1 MNGMLK
7 RLSIITVLCSL
18 VGCAGLRPDR
28 PQEFSYEL
36 PGNVW
41 ATPDSQAE
49 AGQIS
54 ALIPGSIEAVQSK
67 LGHSPRSFNVLVCRS
82 ACFGSHVPAAGAAA
96 AQTGSQIFINADSV
110 ERVQLQSVLSHELA
124 HLVLEE
130 QRGSDLHKVPEWAN
144 EALAV
149 WVSGV
154 GTEGCDTAPEA
165 VQRHPVCV
173 ARRASAWL
181 DQLAQSNPQVQRC
194 WVDQML
200 TGRQGA
206 GCPALG
212 TIHPQMP

>member
-1 MNGMLK
+1 MLK
-7 RLSIITVLCSL
+7 SLSVIAVLIGL

-41 ATPDSQAE
+41 ATPDSRAE
-49 AGQIS
+49 AGHIS
-54 ALIPGSIEAVQSK
+54 ALIPGAIEAVQSK
-67 LGHSPRSFNVLVCRS
+67 LGHRPRNFNVLVCRS

-96 AQTGSQIFINADSV
+96 AQTGSHVFVNADMDNKSDM
-110 ERVQLQSVLSHELA
+110 QAVLVHELT

-130 QRGSDLHKVPEWAN
+130 QRGAELHKVPEWAN

-154 GTEGCDTAPEA
+154 GTEGCDTAPESA
-165 VQRHPVCV
+165 QRHPVCV
-173 ARRASAWL
+173 ARKASTWL
-181 DQLAQSNPQVQRC
+181 DQLGQSNPHAQRC

-206 GCPALG
+206 GCPPTA
-212 TIHPQMP
+212 TIHPRMQ

>member
-1 MNGMLK
+1 MLK
-7 RLSIITVLCSL
+7 RLSVITVLCGL

-36 PGNVW
+36 AGNVW

-54 ALIPGSIEAVQSK
+54 AFVPGAIEAVQSK
-67 LGHSPRSFNVLVCRS
+67 LGHRPRSFNVLVCRS

-96 AQTGSQIFINADSV
+96 AQTGSQIFVNADSMSMQP
-110 ERVQLQSVLSHELA
+110 VQLQSVLSHELA

-154 GTEGCDTAPEA
+154 GTEGCDTAPES

-173 ARRASAWL
+173 ARKASTWL
-181 DQLAQSNPQVQRC
+181 DQLGQSSPHAQRC
-194 WVDQML
+194 WVDQMV

-206 GCPALG
+206 GCPPTG
-212 TIHPQMP
+212 TIHPRMQ